1 MFGLHKRKFKNEYR
15 VVEFEIWFY
24 TKGKW
29 KAFYFLRHILCFLRQ
44 HPELCEQSDYKELY
58 DETVTLLI
66 LHAHAESSWTI
77 KKPTNQQ
84 GWIELLADLENKNVD
99 GAFEFFTIEIIDE
112 YLAYRKKMWKGG
124 EKHTKAKY
132 GFIS

>member
-1 MFGLHKRKFKNEYR
+1 MFGLHKRTLKKICRE
-15 VVEFEIWFY
+15 VESKIWVY
-24 TKGKW
+24 TQGKW
-29 KAFYFLRHILCFLRQ
+29 NPSYFLRHILCFLRQ

-77 KKPTNQQ
+77 DHPTDQQ
-84 GWIELLADLENKNVD
+84 GWIELLADLQNKNAD
-99 GAFEFFTIEIIDE
+99 ENFEFFNIKIIDE
-112 YLAYRKKMWKGG
+112 YLIYRKIMWDRG
-124 EKHTKAKY
+124 EKHTKAHY

>member
-1 MFGLHKRKFKNEYR
+1 MFGLYKRKLKNKYR

-29 KAFYFLRHILCFLRQ
+29 KPFYFLRHILCFLRQ

-58 DETVTLLI
+58 EETVTLLI
-66 LHAHAESSWTI
+66 LYAHAESSWTI

-84 GWIELLADLENKNVD
+84 GWIELLADLESKNED
-99 GAFEFFTIEIIDE
+99 GAAEIFTIEIIDE
-112 YLAYRKKMWKGG
+112 YLAYRKNMWNSGK
-124 EKHTKAKY
+124 KHTKEKY